1 MISLTVDIST
11 LASNIL
17 NLQIMTKKNLLVPIA
32 IFLALISTVN
42 AQQDAQYT
50 QYMFNTMSVNPA
62 YAGSRGQFSAAAL
75 YRSQWV
81 GLDGAPETFT
91 LNLHSPIRNSRLGYG
106 VSVIQDNIGD
116 GVVSETYFDAIVSYT
131 IDVSLEGKLSF
142 GLKAGGNLLNLDFNG
157 LRNFDLEPVSIDN
170 IENRFSPNIGLGL
183 YYHTNKFYAGLSAP
197 NILETEHFDNARTD
211 ANSAQFLS
219 KERINFYFITGY
231 VFDLNGNLKFK
242 PALLT
247 KVVGGAPL
255 QLDMSASFLFNDKFS
270 FGAAYRWD
278 AALSG
283 LVGFQITD
291 QLMLGLAYDRET
303 TALGGSQFNDGSF
316 EVFLR
321 FELVKSFQKLVSP
334 RFF

>member
-1 MISLTVDIST
+1 MIL
-11 LASNIL
+11 
-17 NLQIMTKKNLLVPIA
+17 KNRFLSPIVFLLLLIGSDA
-32 IFLALISTVN
+32 IN

-91 LNLHSPIRNSRLGYG
+91 LNLHSPIRNSKLGYG
-106 VSVIQDNIGD
+106 ISVVQDNIGD
-116 GVVSETYFDAIVSYT
+116 GVVSETYFDAVVSYT

-157 LRNFDLEPVSIDN
+157 LRNFDVEPVSIDN
-170 IENRFSPNIGLGL
+170 IENRFSPNVGLGI
-183 YYHTNKFYAGLSAP
+183 YYHTNEFYAGLSAP
-197 NILETEHFDNARTD
+197 NLLQTEHFDNSRTD
-211 ANSAQFLS
+211 SNSVQFLS

-231 VFDLNGNLKFK
+231 VFDLGGNLKFK

-255 QLDMSASFLFNDKFS
+255 QVDASASFLFNDKFS

-278 AALSG
+278 AAVSG

-303 TALGGSQFNDGSF
+303 TELGGTQFNDGSF

>member
-1 MISLTVDIST
+1 MEQSKIR
-11 LASNIL
+11 
-17 NLQIMTKKNLLVPIA
+17 KG
-32 IFLALISTVN
+32 IFLVQLFLFTTITQGLF

-62 YAGSRGQFSAAAL
+62 YAGSRGQLSIAAL

-81 GLDGAPETFT
+81 GLDGAPKTQT

-106 VSVIQDNIGD
+106 VSIVNDDIGN
-116 GVVSETYFDAIVSYT
+116 GTVQQTYFDGVLSYT
-131 IDVSLEGKLSF
+131 IDVSLDAKLSF

-157 LRNFDLEPVSIDN
+157 LRNFDLEPTATDN
-170 IENRFSPNIGLGL
+170 IENRFSPNFGVGI
-183 YYHTNKFYAGLSAP
+183 YYHTNQFYAGLSAP
-197 NILETEHFDNARTD
+197 NLLETKHFDNSGGD
-211 ANSAQFLS
+211 ANSIDFLS
-219 KERINFYFITGY
+219 QERINFYIITGY
-231 VFDLNGNLKFK
+231 VFDLNPNFKFK

-255 QLDMSASFLFNDKFS
+255 QLDVSANFLYNDKFS

-278 AALSG
+278 AALSA
-283 LVGFQITD
+283 LVGFQISE

-303 TALGGSQFNDGSF
+303 TALGGTQFNDGSF

-321 FELVKSFQKLVSP
+321 FELLKSYQRFVSP

>member
-1 MISLTVDIST
+1 MNFRNSSLATILFVIISL
-11 LASNIL
+11 
-17 NLQIMTKKNLLVPIA
+17 QIVT
-32 IFLALISTVN
+32 

-62 YAGSRGQFSAAAL
+62 YAGSRGQLSIAAL

-81 GLDGAPETFT
+81 GLDGAPKSQT
-91 LNLHSPIRNSRLGYG
+91 LNLHSPIRNSKLGYG
-106 VSVIQDNIGD
+106 ISIVNDEIGN
-116 GVVSETYFDAIVSYT
+116 GVVQETYFDAVVSYT

-142 GLKAGGNLLNLDFNG
+142 GLKAGGNLLNLDFQG
-157 LRNFDLEPVSIDN
+157 LRNFDVEPVNVDN
-170 IENRFSPNIGLGL
+170 IENKFSPNVGIGL
-183 YYHTNKFYAGLSAP
+183 YYHTNAFYAGLSAP
-197 NILETEHFDNARTD
+197 NLLQTEHFDSGQND
-211 ANSAQFLS
+211 ANSVQFLS
-219 KERINFYFITGY
+219 KERINFYLITGY

-242 PALLT
+242 PAILT

-255 QLDMSASFLFNDKFS
+255 QMDFSGSFMFNDKFT

-278 AALSG
+278 AAISAMT
-283 LVGFQITD
+283 GFQLSD

-303 TALGGSQFNDGSF
+303 TDLGGTQFNDGSF

-321 FELVKSFQKLVSP
+321 FELVKSFRRLVSP

>member
-1 MISLTVDIST
+1 MIAGLY
-11 LASNIL
+11 
-17 NLQIMTKKNLLVPIA
+17 
-32 IFLALISTVN
+32 

-50 QYMFNTMSVNPA
+50 QYMYNTMSVNPA
-62 YAGSRGQFSAAAL
+62 YAGSRGQLSIAAL

-81 GLDGAPETFT
+81 GLEGAPKTQT

-106 VSVIQDNIGD
+106 ISIINDNIGD
-116 GVVSETYFDAIVSYT
+116 GVVQETQFDAVLSYT
-131 IDVSLEGKLSF
+131 VDVSLDAKLSF
-142 GLKAGGNLLNLDFNG
+142 GLKVGGNMLSLDFNG
-157 LRNFDLEPVSIDN
+157 LNNFDAENIQGDNIDN
-170 IENRFSPNIGLGL
+170 KFSPNFGVGV
-183 YYHTNKFYAGLSAP
+183 YYHTDKFYAGLSAP
-197 NILETEHFDNARTD
+197 NLVETQYFDNAQRD
-211 ANSAQFLS
+211 PNSVQFLS
-219 KERINFYFITGY
+219 AERMNFYVITGY
-231 VFDLNGNLKFK
+231 VFDLNNNFKFK

-283 LVGFQITD
+283 MVGFQLSD
-291 QLMLGLAYDRET
+291 QFMVGLAYDRET
-303 TALGGSQFNDGSF
+303 TELGGTQFNDGSF

-321 FELVKSFQKLVSP
+321 FELVKSFQRMVSP